1 MPQEDNH
8 TVDLLFRQLG
18 NHSIPA
24 FESLFQLLSP
34 SLIEHSKTVLN
45 NNESWATEVVI
56 LVFNVLWENR
66 KKVSA
71 MENPVG
77 WMYKLTIRHSYNFSK
92 SERRQKQLVNN
103 FMKDQKMP
111 DVFKNLESRDQ
122 SAFIYK
128 ALAQLPLKQKIIIRL
143 SYEGWNR
150 KEIADMTNLS
160 ESTVKNHMTKA
171 FKSLRKILKDI
182 RFVAI

>member
-1 MPQEDNH
+1 MPKEDNH
-8 TVDLLFRQLG
+8 TIDFLFRQLG

-24 FESLFQLLSP
+24 FESLYQLLSP
-34 SLIEHSKTVLN
+34 TLINHSKMVLN
-45 NNESWATEVVI
+45 NNESWAKEVVI

-71 MENPVG
+71 MDNPVG
-77 WMYKLTIRHSYNFSK
+77 WMFQLTTRHSFNFSK
-92 SERRQKQLVNN
+92 SEKRQKQLVNN
-103 FMKDQKMP
+103 FMKDQKVP
-111 DVFKNLESRDQ
+111 DVFKNLDSRDQ

-128 ALAQLPLKQKIIIRL
+128 ALSQLPLKQKIIIRL

-150 KEIADMTNLS
+150 KEIAGMTNLS

-171 FKSLRKILKDI
+171 FKSLRKILKDY
-182 RFVAI
+182 RF